1 MKLRHW
7 TQGLLTAAMA
17 VSLVGCGMAS
27 PQQGGALSGASSNRV
42 VAESVPSA
50 AALERLA
57 AASPDRLIDNAPLE
71 PGAEGIWP
79 KPPAEDLGNLGKL
92 EPNLWRGARPT
103 EKGMDMLLAMGCKT
117 IVNFENDKKVVA
129 QEKAWAEARGIKFVS
144 IPLSIITPPKLENI
158 NKFLTLAND
167 PSARPLYFHCMQGRD
182 RTGTAAFAYR
192 ISHDGWSYDKAY
204 EEMKAYKFH
213 TYLLGLRGFLV
224 WYAKTQAPAAALA
237 Q

>member
-1 MKLRHW
+1 
-7 TQGLLTAAMA
+7 
-17 VSLVGCGMAS
+17 
-27 PQQGGALSGASSNRV
+27 
-42 VAESVPSA
+42 
-50 AALERLA
+50 
-57 AASPDRLIDNAPLE
+57 
-71 PGAEGIWP
+71 
-79 KPPAEDLGNLGKL
+79 
-92 EPNLWRGARPT
+92 
-103 EKGMDMLLAMGCKT
+103 MDMLAAMGCKT

-144 IPLSIITPPKLENI
+144 IPLSIITPPKIENI

-167 PSARPLYFHCMQGRD
+167 PAARPLYFHCMQGRD

-192 ISHDGWSYDKAY
+192 ISHDRWSYDKAY